1 MKNDERLNRFISQ
14 SIYTE
19 PVAIKKLRFI
29 YSTILKYVELNE
41 KRFEDLS
48 ILEVGCGNG
57 GIVFPL
63 ATLGCKVR
71 SFDINEKA
79 VNKMQKRIDQK
90 NIQNITVTVND
101 GFTYD
106 DGKIYDIVLAS
117 EVFQCLLEANK
128 FAKNLQKKLAKGSY
142 LIVTIPNGFGPYE
155 LCTRLN
161 PIFYMKRW
169 NWLRQF
175 LGKRLT
181 TPGMGGRENIT
192 FFTRKKLLKMLSEF
206 SLKLIHSGKS
216 DAFFSISACLRNS
229 PFYGNID
236 IKLADRL
243 PYWMVSGW
251 YFVFEKEE
259 T

>member
-29 YSTILKYVELNE
+29 YTTILQYVELNE
-41 KRFEDLS
+41 KRLEDLT
-48 ILEVGCGNG
+48 ILEVACGDG

-63 ATLGCKVR
+63 ATLGCQVR

-79 VNKMQKRIDQK
+79 VNNMQKRIDQQ
-90 NIQNITVTVND
+90 NIQNLTVTVND
-101 GFTYD
+101 GFTYN

-117 EVFQCLLEANK
+117 EIFQCLVEPEK
-128 FAKNLQKKLAKGSY
+128 FAWNLQKRLAKGSY

-161 PIFYMKRW
+161 PISYIKRW
-169 NWLRQF
+169 NWLRRL
-175 LGKRLT
+175 LGKSPAEQRIE
-181 TPGMGGRENIT
+181 GRENIT
-192 FFTRKKLLKMLSEF
+192 FFTRKNLLKMLSDF
-206 SLKLIHSGKS
+206 SLRLIHSGKS
-216 DAFFSISACLRNS
+216 DAFFSISARLRNS
-229 PFYGNID
+229 PFFGNID
-236 IKLADRL
+236 IKIADRL

-251 YFVFEKEE
+251 YFVFEKEGA
-259 T
+259 